1 MDTLK
6 APCSNPMIRKLLLV
20 AWLALA
26 SVAVPA
32 AEPAD
37 APPATRKL
45 SLGDCFQLALEHNLN
60 LQIER
65 HNNRIQGIQLAGS
78 YGVYDPLF
86 RFNARKDHL
95 DSPDIFNPRKVSGD
109 IQYDIDTVTYGAGIG
124 GKLPTGG
131 FYDLSGMLTRWKDFS
146 DFGGLVPPIRTN
158 EYGFTT
164 MLTLSQPLLKNF
176 WIDADRLVIQVNKK
190 NLKISELALLKTIM
204 NTIGNVESA
213 YYDAI
218 SASEALRIQR
228 ATYEK
233 TRKLLGDVQARIQAG
248 TMPALEE
255 KLLDYDVASLAED
268 VVSAERADGDAQASL
283 RNLLTEDLKDW
294 VGARLE
300 VTDKLPEVEE
310 QFNQIESWRDAMTK
324 RPEVLQMQLNLEKQ
338 DIALRYD
345 RNQLYPSLDISGTYG
360 LNAVQPGL
368 ENTVTRIERASHSVY
383 GYGAIFTIPLG
394 NRTARSKYK
403 VDQEGRKQAVLQ
415 MKQLEMQILT
425 DVENSGRQL
434 TTTWRRIEPAKRA
447 RDLAEQVLQSEEGKI
462 LLQQTTSFNVVEA
475 RRRLTTAQLGAL
487 HAAVDYNK
495 ARLQVAQ
502 SQGEILERN
511 AIAVNFK

>member
-6 APCSNPMIRKLLLV
+6 ATCTNSRLRTLLCVCFAL
-20 AWLALA
+20 AALAL
-26 SVAVPA
+26 PA
-32 AEPAD
+32 AE
-37 APPATRKL
+37 APTPQATVRKL
-45 SLGDCFQLALEHNLN
+45 SLSDCFHMALEHNLN

-65 HNNRIQGIQLAGS
+65 HNSKIQSLQLSGS
-78 YGVYDPLF
+78 YGVYDPLL
-86 RFNARKDHL
+86 RFGARKDHL
-95 DSPDIFNPRKVSGD
+95 DSPDIFNPKKVVGD
-109 IQYDIDTVTYGAGIG
+109 IQYDLDTSVFGAGIG

-131 FYDLSGMLTRWKDFS
+131 FYDLSGNLTRWKDFS

-164 MLTLSQPLLKNF
+164 LLSMTQPLLKNF
-176 WIDADRLVIQVNKK
+176 WIDTDRLVIQVNKK

-204 NTIGNVESA
+204 STIANVEGA

-218 SASEALRIQR
+218 SASETLKVQR
-228 ATYEK
+228 GTYEK
-233 TRKLLGDVQARIQAG
+233 TLKLLQDVRSRIQAG
-248 TMPALEE
+248 TMPAVEE
-255 KLLDYDVASLAED
+255 KLLDYDVVSITED
-268 VVSAERADGDAQASL
+268 VVSAERANGDAQASL
-283 RNLLTEDLKDW
+283 RNLLTEELKDW
-294 VGARLE
+294 VGTTIDAS
-300 VTDKLPEVEE
+300 TPLPEIEE

-324 RPEVLQMQLNLEKQ
+324 RPEILQMQLNLEKQ

-368 ENTVTRIERASHSVY
+368 DSTIGRIERANHSVY
-383 GYGAIFTIPLG
+383 GYGAILTIPLG
-394 NRTARSKYK
+394 NRTARGKYK

-434 TTTWRRIEPAKRA
+434 SATWRRIEPAKRA
-447 RDLAEQVLQSEEGKI
+447 RALAEQVLQSEESKI
-462 LLQQTTSFNVVEA
+462 LLQQATSFTVVEA
-475 RRRLTTAQLGAL
+475 RRRLTSAQLGVL
-487 HAAVDYNK
+487 HATVDYNK
-495 ARLQVAQ
+495 ARIQMTQ